1 MMPQIHPTAVI
12 GHHVELADDVVIGPY
27 CVVEGHVVIGPNV
40 ELKAHV
46 YATGHT
52 HIGEGTIIY
61 PFASIG
67 TIPQDLKY
75 NGEASSL
82 VIGKNNTIREH
93 VTINPGTEGGG
104 MVTRIGN
111 NCLLMV
117 GVHVGHD
124 AHVGHHVI
132 FANNAT
138 LAGHVHVGDYAVL
151 GGLSA
156 IHQFVR
162 VGAHSM
168 VGGMSGVEHDVIPFT
183 TVMGNRA
190 NFAGVNLV
198 GMRRRGFTREDLN
211 AVRTLFSTLFEE
223 GKETLMERL
232 HRLAAHHE
240 NLAVEEIFK
249 FMTTASDRA
258 FCTPERS

>member
-1 MMPQIHPTAVI
+1 MAHIHPTAII
-12 GHHVELADDVVIGPY
+12 GDHVEIAENAVIGPY
-27 CVVEGHVVIGPNV
+27 CVVEGHVVIADNV

-52 HIGEGTIIY
+52 HIGEGTTIF

-67 TIPQDLKY
+67 SIPQDLKY
-75 NGEASSL
+75 DGEASSL
-82 VIGKNNTIREH
+82 VIGRNNTIREH
-93 VTINPGTEGGG
+93 VTINPGTKGGG

-117 GVHVGHD
+117 GAHVGHD
-124 AHVGHHVI
+124 AQVGHHVI

-156 IHQFVR
+156 VHQFVR

-190 NFAGVNLV
+190 HYAGVNLI
-198 GMRRRGFTREDLN
+198 GMRRRGFTRDDLN
-211 AVRTLFSTLFEE
+211 AVRGLFTALFEDGNE
-223 GKETLMERL
+223 PLMDRV
-232 HRLAAHHE
+232 HRLANHHD
-240 NLAVEEIFK
+240 NVAVEEIYK
-249 FMTTASDRA
+249 FMTTSSDRA
-258 FCTPERS
+258 FCTPERP